1 MPLSDQA
8 LELVFS
14 ILLKEKG
21 EKELRLVARP
31 ACRLLQARRMRGFDH
46 VALRV
51 CRMGLEWAMKERAFF
66 EKKNMQSLPSGAAS
80 PAAEDAEG

>member
-1 MPLSDQA
+1 MPLSDPI

-14 ILLKEKG
+14 FLLEG
-21 EKELRLVARP
+21 EGELRLVGRP

-51 CRMGLEWAMKERAFF
+51 SRMGLEWAMRERAFF
-66 EKKNMQSLPSGAAS
+66 EKK
-80 PAAEDAEG
+80 PATITVWSCVACS